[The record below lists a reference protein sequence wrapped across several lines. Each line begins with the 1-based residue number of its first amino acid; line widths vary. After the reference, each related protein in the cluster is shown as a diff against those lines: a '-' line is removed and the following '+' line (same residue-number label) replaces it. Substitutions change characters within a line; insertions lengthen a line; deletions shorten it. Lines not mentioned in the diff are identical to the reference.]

1 MYFDRRAAHVTY
13 CVIAVR
19 RSRDEDQQLESNVDD
34 RLCPAPDPTTAGAL
48 HPPIKAAST
57 RPRGCL
63 HLDRRIDF
71 SAICFGMLLHLVVAE
86 SIS

>member
-48 HPPIKAAST
+48 SPTNQGGQYSTTWLPPPGSADRLLGDLLRYAAA
-57 RPRGCL
+57 PR
-63 HLDRRIDF
+63 RR
-71 SAICFGMLLHLVVAE
+71 
-86 SIS
+86 